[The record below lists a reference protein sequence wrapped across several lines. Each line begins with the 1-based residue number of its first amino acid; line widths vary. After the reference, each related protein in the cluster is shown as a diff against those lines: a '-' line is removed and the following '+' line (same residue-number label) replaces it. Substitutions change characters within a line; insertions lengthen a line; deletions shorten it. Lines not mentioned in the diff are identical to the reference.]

1 LEVNSIVVV
10 VLFFIVL
17 LVVGAFISR
26 WRIKKAMRQVVRAF
40 REENATTNRSART
53 VGELGLAPQGR
64 MAGMFKGRDYKPNA
78 LSMLMKADIVLT
90 TEDGKLYL
98 SEDKLRESGIDSVTA
113 YPRY

>member
-1 LEVNSIVVV
+1 LEINSIVFV

-40 REENATTNRSART
+40 RGENATTSRSART
-53 VGELGLAPQGR
+53 AGELGLNPQGR

-98 SEDKLRESGIDSVTA
+98 SEDKLRESGIDSATA

>member
-1 LEVNSIVVV
+1 MEINSIVVV

-40 REENATTNRSART
+40 REENTTNSRSART
-53 VGELGLAPQGR
+53 IGELGLSPKGR
-64 MAGMFKGRDYKPNA
+64 MAGMFKGRDYKPHA
-78 LSMLMKADIVLT
+78 LSMLIKADIVLT

-98 SEDKLRESGIDSVTA
+98 SEDKLRESGIDSATA